1 MVVEAYTCG
10 DTSVYLD
17 AISKAGRKVQIFASQ
32 APSQVAKFWSWPPCW
47 EVALWGC
54 FATGPPCSPPGRV
67 PCLRRRHVLAG
78 ELALHHRE
86 RDARTAVDGGV
97 LDAKAA
103 TCGVAGGKEAGD
115 GTVVLAEHLAVAVYL
130 GISLLVCSVTF
141 YAYVLVA
148 PAGPAPDARCVSAQS
163 AVWHRIPV
171 V

>member
-1 MVVEAYTCG
+1 MSDLPACLAALGEPGTSWRRNSRSPDAASGPQGLLRYGICRVEPRPLLAALRLALRP
-10 DTSVYLD
+10 SS
-17 AISKAGRKVQIFASQ
+17 A
-32 APSQVAKFWSWPPCW
+32 APVLQ
-47 EVALWGC
+47 
-54 FATGPPCSPPGRV
+54 
-67 PCLRRRHVLAG
+67 RRHVLAG

-115 GTVVLAEHLAVAVYL
+115 GTVVLTEHLAVAVYL
-130 GISLLVCSVTF
+130 GMLLLVCSVTF